1 MILLFAI
8 SHNGLK
14 TLSSHILTKLVSNNA
29 DLWKL
34 HIFVKPHT
42 LEQHP
47 GDRFIIDNAAKVY
60 ALFNI
65 NGPIM

>member
-1 MILLFAI
+1 MMLLPVI

-14 TLSSHILTKLVSNNA
+14 TSSSHILMKLVGSNA

-42 LEQHP
+42 LEH
-47 GDRFIIDNAAKVY
+47 ILEIVS
-60 ALFNI
+60 
-65 NGPIM
+65 